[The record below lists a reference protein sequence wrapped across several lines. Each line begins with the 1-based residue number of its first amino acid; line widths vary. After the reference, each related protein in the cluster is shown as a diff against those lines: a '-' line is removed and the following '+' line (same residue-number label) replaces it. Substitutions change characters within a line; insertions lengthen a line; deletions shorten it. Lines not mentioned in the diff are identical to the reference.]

1 MKKFLFGLLAIF
13 VVVIGVVAAAPF
25 LIPASTYGR
34 VVEEQLEAMLG
45 RDVTLASDPSITI
58 FPQLGATIDNVEI
71 ANAEGYDDPYFARAD
86 SLSVAVKWL
95 PLFSRRVEIASL
107 RFDGGEILL
116 HQRTANSN
124 NWTFT
129 PAESPEPPEE
139 ESDAPSDTAQSF
151 DAIIPR
157 AEFTNMHVQYVD
169 EVSGTTYDANPIN
182 LVARLDGLDAPAS
195 IDGDITINY
204 ERFDISASLSS
215 VNALTSG
222 APTDLQA
229 DVSSQLLDLSFE
241 GNAVLDADPSVNGQ
255 LEFSSNDLQALTNFA
270 NIQVDQNLT
279 ALGRTRASGRVVGPV
294 SALQIS
300 SLTASQNAENLETE
314 FSGDITL
321 GGNMPVVTG
330 RISSLSSDL
339 KRFLEAMEIDIP
351 PMQAEA
357 LDRFAADITLL
368 NENGS
373 TRANIDT
380 LQLDDIDVSGT
391 ILANLRGNV
400 PVINATLAIPTLD
413 ISPYLSESRVSD
425 NEAPAE
431 GGWSEDP
438 IDLSFLHTLNG
449 AFDISIGELT
459 DSRARILDV
468 VVDGELSN
476 GRFTGSLDSIP
487 PEGGRSGRPSN
498 IDPFYSGR
506 LDTDLVL
513 ASRADGSNALNVK
526 ASGSGITAAALVR
539 FFTGQEVLQGVASI
553 DADIQMTGRSVADF
567 IRSMDGTYRADVAD
581 GAILGINL
589 PQLLRSAQTFLE
601 TRTLPDALS
610 PESETDFSSLLLEGR
625 IREGV
630 AEISTMNLV
639 APFLRATTEGE
650 IDLYN
655 QTLDIHFYPR
665 ALTSATG
672 ADNGFEGY
680 GIPLAI
686 TGGWASPRGSLDTE
700 FIADLAAGAV
710 RSRLEDE
717 ARSRLG
723 DDAVSGLIGDA
734 LGINRNRTDESSENQ
749 TSEDAAAETETETT
763 DEEEAPTPEDAA
775 RNLLR
780 DIINRPRD

>member
-13 VVVIGVVAAAPF
+13 VVIIGLVAAAPF

-34 VVEEQLEAMLG
+34 VAEDQLEAMLG

-58 FPQLGATIDNVEI
+58 FPRLGATIENVEI
-71 ANAEGYDDPYFARAD
+71 ANAEGFDDPYFARAN
-86 SLSVAVKWL
+86 SLSIAVKWL

-116 HQRTANSN
+116 QQRTATSN

-129 PAESPEPPEE
+129 PAESPESTEE
-139 ESDAPSDTAQSF
+139 ESDTPSETPQSF

-157 AEFTNMHVQYVD
+157 AEFTNMRVRYVD

-195 IDGDITINY
+195 IDGDITVNY

-215 VNALTSG
+215 INALTSG

-229 DVSSQLLDLSFE
+229 EVSSQLIDLTFE
-241 GNAVLDADPSVNGQ
+241 GDAALGTDPSINGQ
-255 LEFSSNDLQALTNFA
+255 FDFSSNDLQALTNFA
-270 NIQVDQNLT
+270 NVEVAQNLA
-279 ALGRTRASGRVVGPV
+279 ALGRMRASGRIAGPA

-300 SLTASQNAENLETE
+300 ALNASQNASNLETE

-321 GGNMPVVTG
+321 GGDMPVVTG
-330 RISSLSSDL
+330 QISSRSSNL
-339 KRFLEAMEIDIP
+339 KRFLEAMEIDLP
-351 PMQAEA
+351 PMQAGA
-357 LDRFAADITLL
+357 LDRFAAEITLL

-380 LQLDDIDVSGT
+380 FQLDDIDVSGT
-391 ILANLRGNV
+391 ILANLSGNV
-400 PVINATLAIPTLD
+400 PVINATLSIPALD
-413 ISPYLSESRVSD
+413 ISPYLSESRASD
-425 NEAPAE
+425 DASPAD

-438 IDLSFLHTLNG
+438 IDLSFLHSLNG

-468 VVDGELSN
+468 RVDGQLSN

-487 PEGGRSGRPSN
+487 PEGGRSGRPSS

-513 ASRADGSNALNVK
+513 ASRADGSNTLNVK

-553 DADIQMTGRSVADF
+553 DADIHMSGRSVADF
-567 IRSMDGTYRADVAD
+567 VRSMGGTYRAEVAD

-601 TRTLPDALS
+601 TRTLPNALS
-610 PESETDFSSLLLEGR
+610 PESETDFSSLLLEGQVS
-625 IREGV
+625 EGV
-630 AEISTMNLV
+630 AEISTLNLL
-639 APFLRATTEGE
+639 APFLRATAEGE

-680 GIPLAI
+680 GIPLVI
-686 TGGWASPRGSLDTE
+686 TGGWTSPRGSLDTE

-710 RSRLEDE
+710 RNRLADE

-734 LGINRNRTDESSENQ
+734 LGINRNRATEPSEPATTENES
-749 TSEDAAAETETETT
+749 DAPEAETAE
-763 DEEEAPTPEDAA
+763 EEEAPTPEDTA

-780 DIINRPRD
+780 DIINRPRE